1 MTFLFESPRR
11 RAQVALLARQPKR
24 LCGLEVDHELELGG
38 QHDRKIAR
46 LLALENPPRIN
57 ARLAMR
63 NGKAGPVAHQ
73 AAGRRKL
80 ARIVDRGHGMA
91 RRQCDQLITLTD
103 EKRIG
108 ANDQG
113 SGSLLDQRREG
124 RIEIG
129 F

>member
-1 MTFLFESPRR
+1 
-11 RAQVALLARQPKR
+11 
-24 LCGLEVDHELELGG
+24 
-38 QHDRKIAR
+38 
-46 LLALENPPRIN
+46 
-57 ARLAMR
+57 
-63 NGKAGPVAHQ
+63 
-73 AAGRRKL
+73 
-80 ARIVDRGHGMA
+80 MA

>member
-1 MTFLFESPRR
+1 
-11 RAQVALLARQPKR
+11 
-24 LCGLEVDHELELGG
+24 
-38 QHDRKIAR
+38 
-46 LLALENPPRIN
+46 
-57 ARLAMR
+57 
-63 NGKAGPVAHQ
+63 
-73 AAGRRKL
+73 
-80 ARIVDRGHGMA
+80 
-91 RRQCDQLITLTD
+91 LITLTD